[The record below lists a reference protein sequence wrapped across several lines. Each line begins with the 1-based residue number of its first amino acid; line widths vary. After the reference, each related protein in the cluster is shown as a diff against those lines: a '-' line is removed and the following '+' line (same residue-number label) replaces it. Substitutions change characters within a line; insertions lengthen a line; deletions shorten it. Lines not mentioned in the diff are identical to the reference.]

1 MLPTFAEWT
10 GAPLPKGRSLD
21 GQSVAGLLTDPNYNK
36 PHRIIYYVNT
46 HGEVVRDG
54 DWKLRR
60 TNMKDGT
67 ILIELFNLSWDP
79 AERVNLADKNPEQ
92 VTRLLPI
99 LQNFMTETSK
109 PFN

>member
-1 MLPTFAEWT
+1 MYFLS
-10 GAPLPKGRSLD
+10 R
-21 GQSVAGLLTDPNYNK
+21 
-36 PHRIIYYVNT
+36 
-46 HGEVVRDG
+46 EVVCDG

-60 TNMKDGT
+60 IKKDGE
-67 ILIELFNLSWDP
+67 ILVEFFNPGWDP

-99 LQNFMTETSK
+99 LQNFMVETSK

>member
-1 MLPTFAEWT
+1 
-10 GAPLPKGRSLD
+10 
-21 GQSVAGLLTDPNYNK
+21 
-36 PHRIIYYVNT
+36 VN
-46 HGEVVRDG
+46 GEVVRDG
-54 DWKLRR
+54 NWKLRR
-60 TNMKDGT
+60 TKTKDGG

-99 LQNFMTETSK
+99 LQNFMVETSK